1 MLAEA
6 NFAGCLSLKQGM
18 GIRLAW
24 STFEPRSGRFFV
36 FGFGGVGLLA
46 EVVPAGFGHV
56 YTVVFCGGLDVG
68 EGLFAFVIGDVF
80 DLIEAGDGVADM
92 GGVVQRLLALV
103 GEGVDGFGEFGA
115 AAFELGIKL
124 ACLFTIVLFL
134 GQRKVSEYRPPG
146 RLRVRLG
153 AAGEETG
160 LCASGGRPAG
170 WRVASGLMRKGL
182 RVARRRAATAP
193 APSPLAARS

>member
-92 GGVVQRLLALV
+92 GGVVKGLLALV
-103 GEGVDGFGEFGA
+103 GKGVDRGGEFVALLCVEGLVV
-115 AAFELGIKL
+115 FM
-124 ACLFTIVLFL
+124 VL
-134 GQRKVSEYRPPG
+134 PG
-146 RLRVRLG
+146 CFHLSSGVRSSL
-153 AAGEETG
+153 
-160 LCASGGRPAG
+160 
-170 WRVASGLMRKGL
+170 WRA
-182 RVARRRAATAP
+182 
-193 APSPLAARS
+193 